1 MAEIWDEKGLDFVGD
16 SLFSSV
22 MNYPF
27 AYATKGFFI
36 DETIEA
42 DELTSRLVDL
52 QRRYGF
58 GYEHCLQN
66 LLDSHDT
73 PRILTQIKNRALHT
87 TLIRTQYRVISLV
100 PLLKKIFRYLV

>member
-1 MAEIWDEKGLDFVGD
+1 MKRSDFVGD

-27 AYATKGFFI
+27 AYAAKGFFI

-58 GYEHCLQN
+58 GYEHSLQN

-73 PRILTQIKNRALHT
+73 PRILTQIKNPGAPYNPDT
-87 TLIRTQYRVISLV
+87 YPTQGYKFGA
-100 PLLKKIFRYLV
+100 LLKKIFRYLV